1 MNLATIYASLTKGFL
16 KNVLQ
21 GSGLTLGT
29 TAISMTAF
37 NSALNYFKNQVNS
50 IGADILG
57 LAGLGGFDV
66 FFSLILGAIV
76 TRMTMQ
82 NGKLFLKKAGGG

>member
-1 MNLATIYASLTKGFL
+1 MNLSTIFASLSKGFL

-21 GSGLTLGT
+21 GAGLTLGT
-29 TAISMTAF
+29 ASISMIAF
-37 NSALNYFKNQVNS
+37 TTALNHFKDHVNS
-50 IGADILG
+50 ISAEILG
-57 LAGLGGFDV
+57 LAGLAGLDV

-82 NGKLFLKKAGGG
+82 NGKLFLKKAGGV